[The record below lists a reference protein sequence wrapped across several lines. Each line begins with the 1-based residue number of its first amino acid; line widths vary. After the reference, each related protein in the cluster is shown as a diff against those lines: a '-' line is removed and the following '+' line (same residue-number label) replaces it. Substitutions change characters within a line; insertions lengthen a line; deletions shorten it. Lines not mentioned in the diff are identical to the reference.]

1 MRSGHCNNCEKSLEN
16 KIVVCKKVESR
27 PIDGWLALRL
37 RDCGKAMISLV
48 RIVVALVSDA
58 FRLVLLLSRPSAEI
72 HAENLVL
79 RKQLARYI
87 ERGVKPRRIDP
98 ATRISLALLTRM
110 FDWHNAIVIVRPQT
124 ILRYLSGPLIIH
136 PRISSSDGFACHG

>member
-1 MRSGHCNNCEKSLEN
+1 
-16 KIVVCKKVESR
+16 
-27 PIDGWLALRL
+27 
-37 RDCGKAMISLV
+37 MISLA

-79 RKQLARYI
+79 RKQLAQYI

-110 FDWHNAIVIVRPQT
+110 FDWHNAYSHRASANDPALAPRGMATVLEKQVQSRSPTDPGGVACADSQNGVRKSAVGRRTHCQ
-124 ILRYLSGPLIIH
+124 
-136 PRISSSDGFACHG
+136 